1 MKIKNKEILAIAV
14 KNNWQTPIST
24 ITSKFKD
31 ELFELLLVSNRQD
44 MRKIIFNARPDTK
57 QTHYLLQLDTNN
69 NILKI
74 LSNPNDHEM

>member
-1 MKIKNKEILAIAV
+1 MKLPSFNFLQVNQSENTKHKMAC
-14 KNNWQTPIST
+14 T
-24 ITSKFKD
+24 IFKD